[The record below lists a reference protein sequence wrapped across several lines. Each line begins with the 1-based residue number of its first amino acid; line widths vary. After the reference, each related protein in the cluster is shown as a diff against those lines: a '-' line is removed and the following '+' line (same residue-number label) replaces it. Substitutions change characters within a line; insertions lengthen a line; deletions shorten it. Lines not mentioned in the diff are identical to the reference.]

1 MFLFD
6 KESLAS
12 DHSNPLDSWR
22 MPQLVYIPIKAILFD
37 FDGTLVDTKKYYFGM
52 LAQYLQ
58 VNPTL
63 VISKADELTFSKLS
77 SQEKNVKWKIVKT
90 WYRVSRALGFGR
102 IKSLRAMVNI
112 ARNQSKQFSSA
123 EPTKD
128 ALIALKRLHSSGI
141 KLAIVSD
148 SPQKKIGQFLNK
160 YLKGTNYFP
169 EDMILASGEF
179 GKHKEEGFV
188 HFLRKFNLTNTPRSC
203 AMIGDLGGDIIAGK
217 TVGITTFAFA
227 AGYSTPDTLHENKP
241 DAIYETLLEMERSVH
256 LFFGVEK

>member
-1 MFLFD
+1 
-6 KESLAS
+6 
-12 DHSNPLDSWR
+12 

-77 SQEKNVKWKIVKT
+77 TQERNVKWKIVKT
-90 WYRVSRALGFGR
+90 WYRVSRALGFSR
-102 IKSLRAMVNI
+102 IKSLRAMIYVG
-112 ARNQSKQFSSA
+112 RNQSKQFSSA

-128 ALIALKRLHSSGI
+128 AIIALKRLYSSGI

-148 SPQKKIGQFLNK
+148 SPRKKIDQFLTK
-160 YLKGTNYFP
+160 HLKGTNYFLT
-169 EDMILASGEF
+169 DRILAKGEF

-188 HFLRKFNLTNTPRSC
+188 HFIRKFNLTNTSQSC

-227 AGYSTPDTLHENKP
+227 AGYSNPETLLENKP

-256 LFFGVEK
+256 LFLGEEK